1 MCRNQCVDKTEKCG
15 ERISEAQVKNCSK
28 ALAST
33 NTGRADDVTTRT
45 VKHYSWLLK
54 TSVFKLIL
62 RMHASS
68 VFLVSAC
75 ILIDI
80 MDLIPSIK
88 LLACKTGRRLSQLEG
103 RVAGNGCSLRIK
115 FPHQETRRWHEEEVG
130 RFVRRIGNLWPAFSC
145 IPRITTIREMEYKI
159 ITTIHCP

>member
-1 MCRNQCVDKTEKCG
+1 MTKKDGDKSKTIRACTHVLIRQRRARKGLVDHKRRTA
-15 ERISEAQVKNCSK
+15 IS
-28 ALAST
+28 LAST

-80 MDLIPSIK
+80 MDLIHSIRF
-88 LLACKTGRRLSQLEG
+88 LAC
-103 RVAGNGCSLRIK
+103 NGFSLRIK
-115 FPHQETRRWHEEEVG
+115 FPIRKYVDGTRGEWG
-130 RFVRRIGNLWPAFSC
+130 CLPGD
-145 IPRITTIREMEYKI
+145 
-159 ITTIHCP
+159 